1 MTIATFRFYDRLNI
15 FLPPLCRG
23 REFPCA
29 YARSAT
35 TKHMIEALGVPHTEV
50 VLVLVNGEPA
60 GFNRMLRAGDRVSVY
75 PKFESLDV
83 SELAAAPPRPPGPPR
98 FVADSHLGA
107 LARLLRSAGFDTL
120 FDNHYEDAALA
131 ELARLE
137 NRILLTRDRELL
149 KRRTVLYGCY
159 VHAVKP
165 RSQLREVF
173 DRFELAARMQPF
185 TLCTYCNVS
194 LREVDKQQVLDR
206 LPPRV
211 QELHDFFLTCD
222 HCQRIYWEGSHWK
235 QMSLLLQSLTDDD

>member
-1 MTIATFRFYDRLNI
+1 
-15 FLPPLCRG
+15 
-23 REFPCA
+23 
-29 YARSAT
+29 
-35 TKHMIEALGVPHTEV
+35 
-50 VLVLVNGEPA
+50 
-60 GFNRMLRAGDRVSVY
+60 
-75 PKFESLDV
+75 
-83 SELAAAPPRPPGPPR
+83 
-98 FVADSHLGA
+98 VADSHLGA

-173 DRFELAARMQPF
+173 DRFDLATQMQPF
-185 TLCTYCNVS
+185 TLCTCCNVS
-194 LREVDKQQVLDR
+194 LHEVDKQQILDR

-211 QELHDFFLTCD
+211 QQLHEHFLTCD

-235 QMSLLLQSLTDDD
+235 QMSLLLKSLTGDV